1 MIAKITYG
9 ADVAGCAEYDIDKA
23 KDAGVILANELP
35 LTTNIEQIQ
44 TLFNIQASLSSRVE
58 KPVMHIALSFSPA
71 DGPRLENSP
80 QMARI
85 IIEAY
90 LHRMGLDDAQFIA
103 TQHPHFHILV
113 NRVFADG
120 HVYKTGFERSRSVKA
135 CRAITEMYGLT
146 MGEGRS
152 NINEHALKEPDRSR
166 QMLYREISHALKYSN
181 SSREFWNRLRSAGVD
196 AHPKFKNGKVVG
208 YSFKMDGTCRMS
220 GGKISRDF
228 TRGNLMNVLREK
240 DQSVS
245 ERPRLTL
252 VIPSYNEEQKEN
264 EIGLTRHM
272 DDDFSVNLDDFG
284 VNNTFPGFGSPI
296 DAPSMEQDIRKKEEE
311 KKRRKRGMRMLF
323 PIPFPSLIFFSPGF
337 FTGPVE
343 EEMTRSLGKES
354 RKYLIINNRSCVQE
368 RKVSCRKDFIANRKV
383 YG

>member
-1 MIAKITYG
+1 MDARFLQLVQQSEPLQPLLPQLCHKHGDAHETQERIVEPSNQTGEMIAKITYG

-23 KDAGVILANELP
+23 KDARVILANELP
-35 LTTNIEQIQ
+35 LTTDIEQIQ

-80 QMARI
+80 QMARN

-166 QMLYREISHALKYSN
+166 QMLYREIS
-181 SSREFWNRLRSAGVD
+181 
-196 AHPKFKNGKVVG
+196 
-208 YSFKMDGTCRMS
+208 
-220 GGKISRDF
+220 RDF

-272 DDDFSVNLDDFG
+272 DDFSVNLDDFG

-323 PIPFPSLIFFSPGF
+323 PIPFPSLIFFSSGF
-337 FTGPVE
+337 FTGPEE

>member
-23 KDAGVILANELP
+23 KDARVILANELP
-35 LTTNIEQIQ
+35 LTTDIEQIQ

-80 QMARI
+80 QMARN

-103 TQHPHFHILV
+103 TQHRNTEHPHFHILV
-113 NRVFADG
+113 NRVFANG

-152 NINEHALKEPDRSR
+152 NINEQSLKEPDRSR
-166 QMLYREISHALKYSN
+166 QILYREISHALKYSDN
-181 SSREFWNRLRSAGVD
+181 SRDFWNRLRSAGVH
-196 AHPKFKNGKVVG
+196 AHPKFKDGKVVG

-220 GGKISRDF
+220 GGKICREF
-228 TRGNLMNVLREK
+228 TKGNLTRTLREM
-240 DQSVS
+240 DQAPKRV
-245 ERPRLTL
+245 L
-252 VIPSYNEEQKEN
+252 VIP
-264 EIGLTRHM
+264 RF
-272 DDDFSVNLDDFG
+272 DDDFGTMHQAADVFRNEQAFPSHDTAASIVDDMFGPSNSASV
-284 VNNTFPGFGSPI
+284 
-296 DAPSMEQDIRKKEEE
+296 EQDIRRKEEE
-311 KKRRKRGMRMLF
+311 RKRRKRGMRM
-323 PIPFPSLIFFSPGF
+323 
-337 FTGPVE
+337 
-343 EEMTRSLGKES
+343 
-354 RKYLIINNRSCVQE
+354 
-368 RKVSCRKDFIANRKV
+368 
-383 YG
+383 

>member
-146 MGEGRS
+146 MGEGR
-152 NINEHALKEPDRSR
+152 
-166 QMLYREISHALKYSN
+166 SN

>member
-23 KDAGVILANELP
+23 KDARVILANELP
-35 LTTNIEQIQ
+35 LTTDIEQIQ

-80 QMARI
+80 QMARN

-103 TQHPHFHILV
+103 TQHRNTEHPHFHILA

-166 QMLYREISHALKYSN
+166 QMLYREISHALKYSDN
-181 SSREFWNRLRSAGVD
+181 SRDFWNRLRSSGVH
-196 AHPKFKNGKVVG
+196 AHPKFKDGKVVG

-228 TRGNLMNVLREK
+228 TNGNLMKALREK
-240 DQSVS
+240 DQSMG
-245 ERPRLTL
+245 ERHRLTL
-252 VIPSYNEEQKEN
+252 VIPSYDEELKEN
-264 EIGLTRHM
+264 EIGMTSHV
-272 DDDFSVNLDDFG
+272 DNDFG
-284 VNNTFPGFGSPI
+284 VNFDDFGINNTFTDFGAPLDS
-296 DAPSMEQDIRKKEEE
+296 PSMEQDIRKKEEE
-311 KKRRKRGMRMLF
+311 KKRRKRGIRM
-323 PIPFPSLIFFSPGF
+323 
-337 FTGPVE
+337 
-343 EEMTRSLGKES
+343 
-354 RKYLIINNRSCVQE
+354 
-368 RKVSCRKDFIANRKV
+368 
-383 YG
+383 